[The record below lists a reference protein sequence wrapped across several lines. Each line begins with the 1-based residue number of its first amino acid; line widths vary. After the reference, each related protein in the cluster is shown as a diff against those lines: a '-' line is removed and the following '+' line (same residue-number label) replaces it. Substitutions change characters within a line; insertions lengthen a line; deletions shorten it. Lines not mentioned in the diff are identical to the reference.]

1 MNIKSVSKPNNIR
14 LDYVGCTTN
23 LQIFPQ
29 GSSGARVAMQGTHYP
44 QTVQCVGAELR
55 NIFAGPERDYANYM
69 FNIVVEHTCRVLRT
83 VERLDRPGSTKTPL
97 ETMVFVELVNPDG
110 GQSKIDVITI
120 PTFMSNHQTFGYSL
134 TLTETGRKLR
144 PGMLLRKGTVLA
156 ETPSVI
162 DGEWSVGVHANAI
175 LVSHPM
181 VIEDSCLISRSFAA
195 KMLTYGYKTFVMSIG
210 EKDYPLMIYGD
221 EESGRRM
228 FPEVGGKVRDDG
240 ILFAKRTYDPL
251 LAAVEMSIG
260 AITTPCGHYD
270 NCTFVDPES
279 VVVDIK
285 IHRDDTKNKER
296 DQDGNRLPSSK
307 MSTPAGMQEVC
318 DEYADALSNYQG
330 QIRRFYKEHQQAN
343 GRRSNVVPLTP
354 KARQAVKFAIA
365 DNPGEIIRD
374 APRRIK
380 QFNYEMIDN
389 YMIEI
394 TVKYPIPL
402 AMSGKITDTMG
413 GKGIVCMVV
422 DDEDMP
428 IDQYGNRVDIMMS
441 ENAML
446 RRTNFN
452 RGFEHYANAARRDV
466 QIRTLEIYE
475 KDGVEAAWDYLYGF
489 LNAVNPLWADAM
501 KRAHDDKERLVS
513 LMESLYTEDL
523 RLWVPSS
530 NPIAMDDIMRNIKRD
545 YAPNRSPL
553 TFRGPDGNMITTVE
567 SFIVGQLYM
576 IRLDKTGR
584 EFSAVSAGKFQS
596 FGTIA
601 KRHSADKNRR
611 PVSENPIKFMGESE
625 ARHLEAYVGDN
636 VCAEIHSRANNP
648 VEAAEIVKNILMSEV
663 PMNLDEVIDRAKF
676 PLGHNRSME
685 ILRHVMECDG
695 IKFTTRKQESNYL
708 QQGGV

>member
-1 MNIKSVSKPNNIR
+1 MQINNLKPGSIR

-55 NIFAGPERDYANYM
+55 KIFAGPERDYANYM
-69 FNIVVEHTCRVLRT
+69 FNVVVEHTCRVLRT
-83 VERLDRPGSTKTPL
+83 IERVERPGLRTPM
-97 ETMVFVELVNPDG
+97 ETTVFVELINPDG
-110 GQSKIDVITI
+110 GRSEIDIIII
-120 PTFMSNHQTFGYSL
+120 PKYMSNHQTFGYNLEL
-134 TLTETGRKLR
+134 TDIGRKLK
-144 PGMLLRKGTVLA
+144 PGMVLKKGTVLA

-162 DGEWSVGVHANAI
+162 EGEWSVGVHANAI

-181 VIEDSCLISRSFAA
+181 VIEDSCLISRSFAE
-195 KMLTYGYKTFVMSIG
+195 KMLTYGYKTFTMDVG
-210 EKDYPLMIYGD
+210 KKEYPLMIYGEGD
-221 EESGRRM
+221 DRRM
-228 FPEVGGKVRDDG
+228 FPKVGEKIRDDG
-240 ILFAKRTYDPL
+240 ILFAKRPYDPL
-251 LAAVEMSIG
+251 LAAVEMSVG
-260 AITTPCGHYD
+260 AISTPCGHYD
-270 NCTFVDPES
+270 ICTFVDPES

-285 IHRDDTKNKER
+285 IHRDDTKPRER
-296 DQDGNRLPSSK
+296 DAEGRRLPSSK
-307 MSTPAGMQEVC
+307 MATPAGMQEIC
-318 DEYADALSNYQG
+318 DEYAEALSKYQEE
-330 QIRRFYKEHQQAN
+330 IRLFYNEQRKEL
-343 GRRSNVVPLTP
+343 GRRGRQVPLTP
-354 KARQAVKFAIA
+354 RARQAVRMAIA
-365 DNPGEIIRD
+365 DKPDAVIPGE
-374 APRRIK
+374 PRRVK
-380 QFNYEMIDN
+380 QFNYDMIDN
-389 YMIEI
+389 YRIEI

-428 IDQYGNRVDIMMS
+428 VDDYGNRVDIMMS

-452 RGFEHYANAARRDV
+452 RGFEHYVNAARRDV
-466 QIRTLEIYE
+466 QKRTMEMYE
-475 KDGVEAAWDYLYGF
+475 SDGPEVAWEYLIGF
-489 LNAVNPLWADAM
+489 LNAVNPIWANAV
-501 KRAHDDKERLVS
+501 AHTHQTIDKIVEFIEDLR
-513 LMESLYTEDL
+513 EEDL

-530 NPIAMDDIMRNIKRD
+530 NPIPMDEVMRNIKRD
-545 YAPNRSPL
+545 YPPVRSPL
-553 TFRGPDGNMITTVE
+553 TFRGPSGEMIRTKE
-567 SFIVGQLYM
+567 SFIVGELYM

-648 VEAAEIVKNILMSEV
+648 VEAGEIVRNILMAEV
-663 PMNLDEVIDRAKF
+663 PMNLDVVIDRGKF

-685 ILRHVMECDG
+685 ILRHIMACDG
-695 IKFTTRKQESNYL
+695 QKFTTRRQATNYL
-708 QQGGV
+708 MDQEETR